1 MPGECKTHLSLK
13 SYANAFQHISLLCVC
28 IYVCMYIGIYT
39 YLYIYT
45 HTHTAIA
52 PALLLE
58 NFARRDFSD
67 GKR

>member
-13 SYANAFQHISLLCVC
+13 SYANAFQHTSLLCV
-28 IYVCMYIGIYT
+28 YIRMHVYG
-39 YLYIYT
+39 YIYIFIHL
-45 HTHTAIA
+45 HTHRAIA